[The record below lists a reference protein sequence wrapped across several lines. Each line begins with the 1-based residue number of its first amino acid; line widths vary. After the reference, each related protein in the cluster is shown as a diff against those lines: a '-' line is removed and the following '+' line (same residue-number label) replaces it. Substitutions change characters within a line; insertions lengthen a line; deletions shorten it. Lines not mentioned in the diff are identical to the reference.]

1 MILRSRSLARP
12 LALVCSATAVL
23 SLAAC
28 GGSGSGAPKHSSAAP
43 TTSPPTTASSHAT
56 PKPAPTHRAAAV
68 NPLTGLPGVPQRP
81 VIAVKIDDT
90 APGRPQVGIDHAD
103 VVYIEVAEGGLT
115 RLAAIYASH
124 MPVVGYVRSTRPSD
138 PDLFLQYGKITEA
151 ASGGGHDA
159 LPLLDRSGINGWIND
174 RGAPYYYRVSRPQS
188 TYINLLLNLDKVS
201 RAIHTG
207 HVHSIGWTWN
217 ASVSSLPSSS
227 PGTDVRT
234 YVGSTP
240 VEFRYNAKWHM
251 YYRYIDGVLQ
261 KAADGKPIGTP
272 NVIVQQCRIV
282 PHPQDTDV
290 NGNPSQWTYTTGS
303 GAVSIFRDGRRI
315 NATWYRPHLASGTRL
330 LDVHHHDVPLHPG
343 GAWVVLVRNGT
354 SISG

>member
-1 MILRSRSLARP
+1 MILRSRSLSRP
-12 LALVCSATAVL
+12 LALLCAATAAL

-28 GGSGSGAPKHSSAAP
+28 GGSGGSKHHSTAP
-43 TTSPPTTASSHAT
+43 TTAPPGTASTT
-56 PKPAPTHRAAAV
+56 PAKPSPTHHVAAV

-90 APGRPQVGIDHAD
+90 APGRPQVGIDYAD
-103 VVYIEVAEGGLT
+103 VVYVEVAEGGLS
-115 RLAAIYASH
+115 RLAAIFASH

-159 LPLLDRSGINGWIND
+159 LPLLDRSGIKGWIND
-174 RGAPYYYRVSRPQS
+174 RGAPYYFRVSRAES
-188 TYINLLLNLDKVS
+188 SYINLELNLASVS
-201 RAIHTG
+201 KAVHTA

-217 ASVSSLPSSS
+217 SSVSSLPASST
-227 PGTDVRT
+227 GTDVRT

-251 YYRYIDGVLQ
+251 YYRYIDGVVQ
-261 KAADGKPIGTP
+261 KAADGKLIGTP

-290 NGNPSQWTYTTGS
+290 NGNPSQWTYTTGT
-303 GAVSIFRDGRRI
+303 GKVSIFRDGRRI
-315 NATWYRPHLASGTRL
+315 DATWYRPHLASGTRL
-330 LDVHHHDVPLHPG
+330 LDVHHHDVPLRPG
-343 GAWVVLVRNGT
+343 GAWVLLVRAGN